1 MSKDLRSD
9 APSTAR
15 RELPDQIGQ
24 KEDRKLR
31 GRRMRDRATW
41 FWLGM
46 MGLVGWSVSIP
57 TLLGIAL
64 GWWADRAYPSR
75 ISYTLTGLVLGA
87 TAGSLIAWYWIRKE
101 SPRE

>member
-1 MSKDLRSD
+1 VSKDLRTD
-9 APSTAR
+9 APSKAGR
-15 RELPDQIGQ
+15 KLPDQIGQ

-31 GRRMRDRATW
+31 GRRTRDRGTW

-75 ISYTLTGLVLGA
+75 ISFTLTGVVLGA
-87 TAGSLIAWYWIRKE
+87 SLGSLIAWYWIRKE
-101 SPRE
+101 SRRE